1 MKMGRRNWLA
11 FGFAG
16 LLLGAAMLGG
26 GCNSF
31 FSEDL
36 YPVSTPIGEIETGMR
51 KALDPDGR
59 YASAKSYVQ
68 RQVSREIRWL
78 EENAEETLTDVKF
91 VSPDKLL
98 MINQIDNEPQS
109 GVIINGDRGWVI
121 DYPGKRATPLAE
133 DRMRLVK
140 TLTLVANPGSRLSQ
154 VFEDIKI
161 DGCRIDGKEYYKL
174 SCKIDEDNPGIPT
187 LDIYVDKSDY
197 LIRMY
202 RIGDTVSKV
211 VRYGLHEGVMI
222 PVEIVTDSDGRK
234 TRVTVVEYKLDVKIP
249 DDEFYPPVFR

>member
-1 MKMGRRNWLA
+1 MSRRNLLA
-11 FGFAG
+11 SGFAG
-16 LLLGAAMLGG
+16 LLLGAALLGG
-26 GCNSF
+26 GCSSF
-31 FSEDL
+31 PSEDI

-78 EENAEETLTDVKF
+78 DEDAEEVLTDVKF

-98 MINQIDNEPQS
+98 MVNTVDNEPQS

-121 DYPGKRATPLAE
+121 DYPGKRATSLDE

-140 TLTLVANPGSRLSQ
+140 TLTLIANPDSRLSQ

-161 DGCRIDGKEYYKL
+161 EGCRIDDKDYYKL
-174 SCKIDEDNPGIPT
+174 ICKIDKDNPGIPT
-187 LDIYVDKSDY
+187 LDIYVDKEDF

-202 RIGDTVSKV
+202 RIGSTVSKV
-211 VRYGLHEGVMI
+211 VRYGLYEGVMI
-222 PVEIVTDSDGRK
+222 PAEIVTDSDGRK
-234 TRVTVVEYKLDVKIP
+234 RDRKSVV
-249 DDEFYPPVFR
+249 

>member
-1 MKMGRRNWLA
+1 MKMSRRNLLA
-11 FGFAG
+11 SGFAG
-16 LLLGAAMLGG
+16 LLLGAALLGG
-26 GCNSF
+26 GCSSF
-31 FSEDL
+31 PSEDI

-78 EENAEETLTDVKF
+78 DEDAEEVLTDVKF

-98 MINQIDNEPQS
+98 MVNTVDNEPQS

-121 DYPGKRATPLAE
+121 DYPGKRATSLDE

-140 TLTLVANPGSRLSQ
+140 TLTLIANPDSRLSQ

-161 DGCRIDGKEYYKL
+161 EGCRIDDKDYYKL
-174 SCKIDEDNPGIPT
+174 ICKIDKDNPGIPT
-187 LDIYVDKSDY
+187 LDIYVDKEDF

-202 RIGDTVSKV
+202 RIGSTVSKV
-211 VRYGLHEGVMI
+211 VRYGLYEGVMI
-222 PVEIVTDSDGRK
+222 PAEIVTDSDGRK
-234 TRVTVVEYKLDVKIP
+234 SRVTVVDYKLDVKIP